1 MPPGQESCTPSQGMS
16 HRAMLQWARQC
27 APWLQVT
34 VQAVEPRQ
42 SISQVEPAAQVVE
55 HWIEV
60 HW

>member
-1 MPPGQESCTPSQGMS
+1 
-16 HRAMLQWARQC
+16 MLQWARQC